1 MSANELFDRFNGG
14 GIVRVIVQEFGS
26 NEIEGPADAD
36 DVGAIVRMERQERN
50 TLSHRVLPRM
60 GRVMTYCA
68 PFVQTIA
75 SQFRAAKQGRD
86 PDLLAPVGPVPEDHR
101 SREVRRRSHERGRQP
116 GGL

>member
-86 PDLLAPVGPVPEDHR
+86 PDLSEQHP
-101 SREVRRRSHERGRQP
+101 
-116 GGL
+116 